1 MPDIKLLAQD
11 EWLTLRDVRLSALRE
26 SPEAFLSTYTQ
37 ERTYGDSRWQ
47 AEFARGE
54 WWVGHVRDEAVSLLG
69 VTREPHT
76 PSPEYYL
83 EYMWV
88 ASGHRRSGIALQ
100 MLNVVLGHL
109 RASGARTINLWVL
122 DGNEAARSLY
132 KRVGFVS
139 CNHSQP
145 LPGQPG
151 RREELMQL
159 DLSEAGN
166 RPESPA

>member
-1 MPDIKLLAQD
+1 MPDIRLLTQD
-11 EWLTLRDVRLSALRE
+11 EWLTLRDIRLSALHE

-37 ERTYGDSRWQ
+37 ERAYGDSRWQ

-54 WWVGHVRDEAVSLLG
+54 WWAGYTGDEAVSLLG
-69 VTREPHT
+69 TTHEPST
-76 PSPEYYL
+76 PPAECYL

-109 RASGARTINLWVL
+109 RASGLRTVNLWVL
-122 DGNEAARSLY
+122 DGNEGARSLY

-139 CNHSQP
+139 CNHRQP

-151 RREELMQL
+151 RHEELMQL

>member
-1 MPDIKLLAQD
+1 MPDIRLLTRD
-11 EWLTLRDVRLSALRE
+11 EWLTLRDIRLSALRE

-37 ERTYGDSRWQ
+37 ERTYGDSRWH
-47 AEFARGE
+47 AEFARGQ
-54 WWVGHVRDEAVSLLG
+54 WWVGHVDDEAVSLLG
-69 VTREPHT
+69 TTHEPST
-76 PSPEYYL
+76 PPHERYL

-88 ASGHRRSGIALQ
+88 ASGYRHSGIALQ

-109 RASGARTINLWVL
+109 RASGVRTVNLWVL

-139 CNHSQP
+139 RNHSQP
-145 LPGQPG
+145 LPGQPD
-151 RREELMQL
+151 RYEELMQL
-159 DLSEAGN
+159 ELSEAGD